1 MEWTSN
7 ASISLY
13 VAAFVEGYKYLGLYM
28 VIFYAALI
36 GVPSELAE
44 AAIVDGANGT
54 ATVLACKN
62 PVHQTGY
69 YRKLCTGIKWI
80 FAVI

>member
-44 AAIVDGANGT
+44 AAIVDGAN
-54 ATVLACKN
+54 
-62 PVHQTGY
+62 VHQTGY
-69 YRKLCTGIKWI
+69 YRKLRTGIKWI